1 LGIGAGWEKTVGVN
15 GAFAGSIPENTG
27 ATDKAAA
34 TIGQGR
40 NLTSPLALAVMAGSV
55 ARGSAIAPA
64 LVTKPAPEDGARDPK
79 ALDPEVTSQLRSLMG
94 LVVTEGSAEV
104 LRNVPGG
111 VVRGKTGTAEHGT
124 KNPPETHAWFVGY
137 QGDVAF
143 AVLVETGKSGGTVAA
158 PVAKAFLTNLA
169 R

>member
-1 LGIGAGWEKTVGVN
+1 MGVN

-27 ATDKAAA
+27 AHR
-34 TIGQGR
+34 QGR
-40 NLTSPLALAVMAGSV
+40 GTHRAGPQPHLPALAWPCLGGPRV
-55 ARGSAIAPA
+55 AIAPA
-64 LVTKPAPEDGARDPK
+64 LVTEPAPEDGAPRPEP
-79 ALDPEVTSQLRSLMG
+79 LDGTARGQLQCSWAWSSPRARQ
-94 LVVTEGSAEV
+94 TV
-104 LRNVPGG
+104 LKGAPGG

-143 AVLVETGKSGGTVAA
+143 AVLVEAGKSGGTVAA
-158 PVAKAFLTNLA
+158 PVAKDFLTGLA

>member
-1 LGIGAGWEKTVGVN
+1 MT
-15 GAFAGSIPENTG
+15 
-27 ATDKAAA
+27 
-34 TIGQGR
+34 R
-40 NLTSPLALAVMAGSV
+40 
-55 ARGSAIAPA
+55 
-64 LVTKPAPEDGARDPK
+64 
-79 ALDPEVTSQLRSLMG
+79 QLQSLMG

-104 LRNVPGG
+104 LKGVPGG

-143 AVLVETGKSGGTVAA
+143 AVLVEAGKSGGTVAA
-158 PVAKAFLTNLA
+158 PVAKDFLTGLA